1 MFYSKSLRII
11 QYLGKGRYSSID
23 DDDDDVII
31 NDTDDDYYD
40 DDDNHDD
47 VDNDYTYPLRIMVRC
62 NYPIY
67 LYSFHALQIQQ
78 QRLLLDFFSQ
88 HYQVFRQVVGCNDI
102 TIMIIIMLIDYDN
115 DDQSFQHIYEFY
127 ITTPQGLLL

>member
-1 MFYSKSLRII
+1 MITIVDTDDDDYH
-11 QYLGKGRYSSID
+11 D
-23 DDDDDVII
+23 DDDDD
-31 NDTDDDYYD
+31 ND
-40 DDDNHDD
+40 HDD
-47 VDNDYTYPLRIMVRC
+47 VDNDYTYPLSIMVRC

-88 HYQVFRQVVGCNDI
+88 HDQVFRQVDGCNDI
-102 TIMIIIMLIDYDN
+102 TIMIIIMLIDNNDD
-115 DDQSFQHIYEFY
+115 DDQSFQHINEFY